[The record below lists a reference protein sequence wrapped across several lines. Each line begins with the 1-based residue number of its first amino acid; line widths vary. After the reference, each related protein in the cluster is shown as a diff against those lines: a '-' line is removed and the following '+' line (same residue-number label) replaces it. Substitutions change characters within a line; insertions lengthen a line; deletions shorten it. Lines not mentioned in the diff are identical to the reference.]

1 MPQMSDPEALTV
13 RNLQAM
19 AAVAASAPLEASH
32 KARSRA
38 ANLHLID
45 LLSRWGGSGLAVVA
59 AATIFIAATIARDLP
74 LRAGVWAAMVFAALY
89 LCRRY
94 RKEFRR
100 GDKIAARPF
109 RWRAYYT
116 STLSVASAAFGAGA
130 FLLGIKASGATQI
143 EIFAVLMGGTL
154 GAAALH
160 SAYRLTGLA
169 VALPASI
176 FIAAA
181 AIRVIG
187 MSPSSFGAI
196 AVLATGVAGVWFAS
210 GRIGEAAD
218 RRFPRTG
225 LVRREIERPDE
236 APASTTQTHA
246 IAAAGAR
253 SQPLFR

>member
-1 MPQMSDPEALTV
+1 MSQTPAPDALTV
-13 RNLQAM
+13 HDLQAM
-19 AAVAASAPLEASH
+19 AAEAASAAAPAQ

-45 LLSRWGGSGLAVVA
+45 LLSRWGGSGLAALA
-59 AATIFIAATIARDLP
+59 AAAIFIAASIARGQP

-116 STLSVASAAFGAGA
+116 SSLAVVSAAFGAGA
-130 FLLGIKASGATQI
+130 FLLAVPATGAARI
-143 EIFAVLMGGTL
+143 EIFAVLIAGTL
-154 GAAALH
+154 AAAALH
-160 SAYRLTGLA
+160 AAHRMAGLA
-169 VALPASI
+169 AMAPAAA

-181 AIRVIG
+181 AIRTGGVSAPSLGVIALLAA
-187 MSPSSFGAI
+187 GA
-196 AVLATGVAGVWFAS
+196 AGVVIAS
-210 GRIGEAAD
+210 GRIGDAAD

-225 LVRREIERPDE
+225 LVRREIERGD
-236 APASTTQTHA
+236 APQSAVAVPLAT
-246 IAAAGAR
+246 AAAKA
-253 SQPLFR
+253 